1 MSVSV
6 ELRELSRSYGGN
18 VHALRGIN
26 LSVEPG
32 EFVTLLG
39 PSGSGKST
47 ILKLVAG
54 IDHPTA
60 GEILMDGQ
68 SVIKVPAHHRS
79 IGMVFQNYALFPHMS
94 VGQNIEFPLRVRD
107 LPEENIRK
115 RVQQAI
121 ETTRLSG
128 LEHRLPR
135 ELSGGQQQRVA
146 LARAIVF
153 DPKVLLMDEPLGAL
167 DRHLR
172 EELKIEIKRIHQS
185 LKITILFV
193 THDQDEAL
201 LLSDRVVVM
210 RDGGIEQVAP
220 PRELYTRPRNRF
232 VAGFVGEANV
242 LSCTIE
248 PDGLYLGKLRLPGP
262 PRESV
267 SGRISVMIRP
277 ELIKVNEAAVPGSI
291 EARLRE
297 QFFLGE
303 TTRLI
308 AEAGE
313 TVISVKGSSNSL
325 PFLVAGQSIHLSWQ
339 PDDLVI
345 LSD

>member
-1 MSVSV
+1 V
-6 ELRELSRSYGGN
+6 ELRELSRSYGDD

-26 LSVEPG
+26 LSVAPG

-54 IDHPTA
+54 IDHPST

-68 SVIKVPAHHRS
+68 SVVDVPAHFRS
-79 IGMVFQNYALFPHMS
+79 IGMVFQNYALFPHMT

-107 LPEENIRK
+107 LPEKNIQK
-115 RVQQAI
+115 RAREAI
-121 ETTRLSG
+121 DITRLNG

-135 ELSGGQQQRVA
+135 EISGGQQQRVA

-220 PRELYTRPRNRF
+220 PRELYTRPCNRF

-242 LSCTIE
+242 LNCRIS
-248 PDGLYLGKLRLPGP
+248 PDGLHLGKLRLPGNP
-262 PRESV
+262 LRESV
-267 SGRISVMIRP
+267 SGGVSVMIRP
-277 ELIKVNEAAVPGSI
+277 ELIKVSEAAMPGSI

-308 AEAGE
+308 AEIGE
-313 TVISVKGSSNSL
+313 NVVSVKGLSNSL
-325 PFLVAGQSIHLSWQ
+325 PSLVAGQPIHLCWR
-339 PDDLVI
+339 PEDLVI